1 MKIEPKQR
9 DFSEAENQAIHE
21 IIFPADVREN
31 DLISARVRKSDG
43 QDFHSYRVWKLSP
56 LGLELLNSEE
66 QQFDTGEVV
75 EVELKVGRNN
85 SRFEGLI
92 VQPGIPG
99 DLRRTLGIR
108 FADRKSDSITETDR
122 RRGSRWVC
130 SSQFDPICIAP
141 NPAQFNDFLYF
152 KIRDISSSGIR
163 AITSLRNKFIVPG
176 MELTLQISF
185 PMTSQI
191 AVTMKVSRLRLTA
204 EGGKDFLE
212 VVLAFTTLSKQQ
224 RETIGQYLVQFS
236 DAESLEAIRSDGFFP
251 LSLTKGVDYQFI
263 KSEKDFWSVLELR
276 LRANRE
282 TGKIPLS
289 YTAADM
295 ADIYD
300 TRGRIIVGRYR
311 GSIIGTIRLTFF
323 EAGEK
328 LEHEEYIKLPPG
340 FPRSEKILEC
350 ARACTSPE
358 FRGSDL
364 WVTLMQHIAI
374 VALQA
379 KRDWVLISTTPELVR
394 MYTRLGFR
402 ETGLTYEHEL
412 YPGKT
417 QVVLLINAP
426 EAVMGVG
433 VGPIYWNVIW
443 RGVSKYLG
451 DQGLLKA
458 NTKVKLYSLMA
469 PLAEWMR
476 YRARRPRRTQLPR
489 VGAGEKAASQ
499 QPQSGA
505 LG

>member
-9 DFSEAENQAIHE
+9 DFTGEENQGVHD

-31 DLISARVRKSDG
+31 DQISAKVRKDES
-43 QDFHSYRVWKLSP
+43 QEFRTYRVWKLSP
-56 LGLELLNSEE
+56 LGLELLI
-66 QQFDTGEVV
+66 DGEPGF
-75 EVELKVGRNN
+75 EAGETLELELKVGRNV
-85 SRFEGLI
+85 SRFAGLV
-92 VQPGIPG
+92 VQPGVAG
-99 DLRRTLGIR
+99 DKRQTLGIR
-108 FADRKSDSITETDR
+108 FADRKSEAIAQSDR

-176 MELTLQISF
+176 MVLALQISF

-191 AVTMKVSRLRLTA
+191 AISMKVSRLGLTA
-204 EGGKDFLE
+204 EAGKDYLE
-212 VVLAFTTLSKQQ
+212 VALTFMTLSRQQ
-224 RETIGQYLVQFS
+224 KETIGQYLVQFS
-236 DAESLEAIRSDGFFP
+236 DAESLNAIRSEGFFP
-251 LSLTKGVDYQFI
+251 LSLTRGVDYQFI
-263 KSEKDFWSVLELR
+263 KSETDFWSVLELR
-276 LRANRE
+276 LRANRDS
-282 TGKIPLS
+282 GKIPEH

-295 ADIYD
+295 ADIFD
-300 TRGRIIVGRYR
+300 TRGRIIVGKYR
-311 GSIIGTIRLTFF
+311 GSIIGTIRLTFI
-323 EAGEK
+323 EAGER
-328 LEHEEYIKLPPG
+328 LEHEDYIKLPPA
-340 FPRSEKILEC
+340 FPRSEQVLEC

-394 MYTRLGFR
+394 MYTRLGFK
-402 ETGLTYEHEL
+402 ETGLTYEHQL

-417 QVVLLINAP
+417 QVVLLMNVP
-426 EAVMGVG
+426 QAVMGVG

-451 DQGLLKA
+451 DQGLLTA
-458 NTKVKLYSLMA
+458 NTKVKFYSLLA

-476 YRARRPRRTQLPR
+476 YRARRPRRAKSRQAQTGDATQVAQSST
-489 VGAGEKAASQ
+489 VG
-499 QPQSGA
+499 
-505 LG
+505 